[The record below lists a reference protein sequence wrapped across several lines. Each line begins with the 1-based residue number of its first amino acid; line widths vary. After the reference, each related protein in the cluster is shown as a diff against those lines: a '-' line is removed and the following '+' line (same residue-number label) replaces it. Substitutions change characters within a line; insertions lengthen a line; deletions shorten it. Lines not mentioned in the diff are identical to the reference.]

1 MTMFAVDPSKSTA
14 SEQTTHPIGRGE
26 FEVCPPTAA
35 RVLLFVS
42 RRVLPPT
49 DELLERFA
57 FAKLSEE
64 SFAEDWDS
72 PEDAIYND
80 LP

>member
-1 MTMFAVDPSKSTA
+1 MTMFAVDPSKNTA
-14 SEQTTHPIGRGE
+14 SAEATHHARREEYDI
-26 FEVCPPTAA
+26 CPPTAA
-35 RVLLFVS
+35 RLLFFVS
-42 RRVLPPT
+42 RRVST

>member
-1 MTMFAVDPSKSTA
+1 MIVTMFAVDPTKNTA
-14 SEQTTHPIGRGE
+14 SRDVHYQVRRSEYD
-26 FEVCPPTAA
+26 VCPPSA
-35 RVLLFVS
+35 RLLFFVP
-42 RRVLPPT
+42 RTPLT
-49 DELLERFA
+49 DEMLERFA

-80 LP
+80 LS

>member
-1 MTMFAVDPSKSTA
+1 MTMFAVDPSKNTA
-14 SEQTTHPIGRGE
+14 SDEATHHVRRGE
-26 FEVCPPTAA
+26 YEVCPSTAT
-35 RVLLFVS
+35 LLIFVP
-42 RRVLPPT
+42 RQAPPT

-57 FAKLSEE
+57 FTKLSEE

-80 LP
+80 LS